1 MKSDISAM
9 SISYQYTDAV
19 VYIGQ
24 LKFDYI
30 GTYSLQRGAAYDAQ
44 YRKQS
49 EEYMQLSTR
58 KTNGEVLFPDEEAT
72 FQELLPF
79 VGRTQYVI
87 DGNGA
92 FHPSCNKINTFRH
105 DDKNV
110 HWLRQILRTPVVER
124 PLFLCAPVYRDAIV
138 FYDVAGN
145 IVSSLNVCL
154 ECMYMETAPFHHLNG
169 DYETYDLLKRFFIAI
184 GHEVENPD
192 RFIMDEIN
200 KHRLKN
206 KQR

>member
-1 MKSDISAM
+1 M
-9 SISYQYTDAV
+9 SISYQYTDAAD
-19 VYIGQ
+19 YINQ

-30 GTYSLQRGAAYDAQ
+30 ETYSSQRGAAYDGQ

-49 EEYMQLSTR
+49 EEYMRLSTR
-58 KTNGEVLFPDEEAT
+58 KTNGEELFPDEEAT
-72 FQELLPF
+72 FQELLPL
-79 VGRTQYVI
+79 VGCTQYLI
-87 DGNGA
+87 DENGA
-92 FHPSCNKINTFRH
+92 FHPSCNKINIFRH
-105 DDKNV
+105 DDKKV
-110 HWLRQILRTPVVER
+110 DWLKQILRTPIVER

-169 DYETYDLLKRFFIAI
+169 DYETYDLLKRFFIAV

-192 RFIMDEIN
+192 HFIMDEIN
-200 KHRLKN
+200 KHKLKN